1 MKTLKTFAALL
12 VLLLGP
18 QSFHAQDENNKWQ
31 FNIGTNAVDFY
42 PASDG
47 SDMYLGN
54 KMFDQFFNIGDHY
67 NIAYALSQFR
77 VGYYLGK
84 HFSLLGNLS
93 VNDIAKYGNKEV
105 SNSYWGLDMDLK
117 FSPCKAEKKLKPYLL
132 LGGGYTWYGI
142 QDAGNLNGGLGF
154 EYWLDD
160 NFGFYFESTYKHTFD
175 PNVHRYFQHAAGI
188 ALRLGAK
195 DSDGDGIVDK
205 KDECPQ
211 TPGLEQFNGCPDSDG
226 DGIADKN
233 DDCPQLAGLAKYNG
247 CPDSDGDGVIDPKDE
262 CPKTPGLAKYNGCPD
277 SDGDG
282 VVDNKDNCPKVAG
295 PVANNGCPWP
305 DADKDGTPDKDDLC
319 PHVAGPKDN
328 KGCPKITKEEQAKL
342 KEYAKV
348 IYFKVNSAEFTKK
361 TYPVL
366 EAIIA
371 IMKKYPASNFRIEG
385 HTDSTGS
392 DEYNMKLSQRRAD
405 AVKSYLVEH
414 GISADRLTA
423 KGYGETKPIASNKT
437 ASGRAKNRRV
447 EIILIE

>member
-1 MKTLKTFAALL
+1 
-12 VLLLGP
+12 
-18 QSFHAQDENNKWQ
+18 
-31 FNIGTNAVDFY
+31 
-42 PASDG
+42 
-47 SDMYLGN
+47 
-54 KMFDQFFNIGDHY
+54 
-67 NIAYALSQFR
+67 
-77 VGYYLGK
+77 
-84 HFSLLGNLS
+84 
-93 VNDIAKYGNKEV
+93 
-105 SNSYWGLDMDLK
+105 
-117 FSPCKAEKKLKPYLL
+117 
-132 LGGGYTWYGI
+132 
-142 QDAGNLNGGLGF
+142 
-154 EYWLDD
+154 
-160 NFGFYFESTYKHTFD
+160 
-175 PNVHRYFQHAAGI
+175 
-188 ALRLGAK
+188 
-195 DSDGDGIVDK
+195 
-205 KDECPQ
+205 
-211 TPGLEQFNGCPDSDG
+211 
-226 DGIADKN
+226 
-233 DDCPQLAGLAKYNG
+233 
-247 CPDSDGDGVIDPKDE
+247 
-262 CPKTPGLAKYNGCPD
+262 
-277 SDGDG
+277 